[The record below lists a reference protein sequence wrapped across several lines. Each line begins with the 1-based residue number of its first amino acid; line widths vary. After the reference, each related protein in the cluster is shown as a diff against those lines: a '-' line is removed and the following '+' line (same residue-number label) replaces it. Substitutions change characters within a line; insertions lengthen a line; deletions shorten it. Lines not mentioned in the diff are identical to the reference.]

1 MSEPNSKRNSMISN
15 HGKQPSISS
24 EEIMNDFD
32 SYRDELMSM
41 GSKIGLVTVARDAQ
55 NVKELSVNKGE
66 YLEVKF

>member
-15 HGKQPSISS
+15 HGNQHSISS
-24 EEIMNDFD
+24 EEINDYD

-41 GSKIGLVTVARDAQ
+41 GSKIALVTVSRDAQ